1 MNVMIVG
8 GGGREHALAVK
19 IAENNKVEKLYA
31 LPGNAGI
38 AEVASCHPIA
48 ATDIGGIVR
57 FALEKRIDFV
67 VVAPDDPLALG
78 AVDRLHEAGIPCF
91 GPTKAAAMI
100 ESSKIFSKDLMR
112 KYGIPT
118 AAYQTFDREDAA
130 LRYIKGRSF
139 PQVIKADGLA
149 LGKGVVIAENFE
161 EARLAVHSMMA
172 EGAFGESGKRVVVE
186 EFLEGPEVTV
196 LAFADGN
203 TVRPM
208 LSSMDHKRAFD
219 GDQGPNTGGMGVVA
233 PNPFYTEEIADRAM
247 REVFLP
253 TLEAMQKE
261 GRPFKG
267 CLYFGLMLTKDGPK
281 VIEYN
286 ARFGDPEAQAVL
298 SLLESD
304 LLDILIA
311 VEDERLAE
319 ADIRFQGGASCV
331 VVVASGGYPGSYK
344 KGLPIDLGGAD
355 REAKIFHSGTSV
367 TDGALTTNGGRVLG
381 VTAVADGLK
390 TAVERAERAASKVR
404 FDGCFFRRDIG
415 RRALE
420 REGV

>member
-19 IAENNKVEKLYA
+19 IAENKRVETLYA

-38 AEVASCHPIA
+38 AQVAECHPIA
-48 ATDIGGIVR
+48 ATDIEGIVR
-57 FALEKRIDFV
+57 FAREQKIDFA

-78 AVDRLHEAGIPCF
+78 AVDRLHEAGVRCF

-118 AAYQTFDREDAA
+118 AAYRAFDSEAEA
-130 LRYIKGRSF
+130 ISYLSECAF
-139 PQVIKADGLA
+139 PQVVKADGLA
-149 LGKGVVIAENFE
+149 LGKGVVIAADYD
-161 EARLAVHSMMA
+161 EARGAVHRMMA
-172 EGAFGESGKRVVVE
+172 EGAFGESGKRVVIE
-186 EFLEGPEVTV
+186 EFLTGPEVTM
-196 LAFADGN
+196 LAFTDGH

-208 LSSMDHKRAFD
+208 ISSMDHKRAFD
-219 GDQGPNTGGMGVVA
+219 GDQGPNTGGMGVIA
-233 PNPFYTEEIADRAM
+233 PNPFYTEKIAKIAQ
-247 REVFLP
+247 ETIFLP
-253 TLEAMQKE
+253 TVAAMNQE

-304 LLDILIA
+304 LTDILVA
-311 VEDERLAE
+311 VEEERLKE
-319 ADIRFQGGASCV
+319 ADIRFKDGAACV
-331 VVVASGGYPGSYK
+331 VMVASGGYPGAYK
-344 KGLPIDLGGAD
+344 KGLPIDLNGAD
-355 REAKIFHSGTSV
+355 EQATVFHSGTALQ
-367 TDGALTTNGGRVLG
+367 DGALVTSGGRVLG
-381 VTAVADGLK
+381 VTCVAKDLK
-390 TAVERAERAASKVR
+390 TAVARATQAAEKVR
-404 FDGCFFRRDIG
+404 FEGAFFRRDIG

-420 REGV
+420 NKGD